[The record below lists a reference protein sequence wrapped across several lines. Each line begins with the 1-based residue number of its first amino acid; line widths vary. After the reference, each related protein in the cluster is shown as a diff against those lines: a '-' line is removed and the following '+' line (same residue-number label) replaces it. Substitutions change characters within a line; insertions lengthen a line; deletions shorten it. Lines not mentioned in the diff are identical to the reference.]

1 MAIKYDVEQFVKEY
15 TEAAAAG
22 LSTKELA
29 ALIGITQSS
38 LWSRVD
44 RCRRFGIDLPV
55 LRGGH
60 KLPPATRAAKKAKYR
75 RTRTRK
81 LRKAG
86 AVSATPK
93 PQPAASLPH
102 PDIEALSER
111 VADKVYDRLRETL
124 RFQFFVGPEI
134 PA

>member
-15 TEAAAAG
+15 KEAAAAG

-29 ALIGITQSS
+29 ALIGITVVS

-44 RCRRFGIDLPV
+44 RCRRFGFDLPV

-60 KLPPATRAAKKAKYR
+60 RLSPSTRAAKRAKHI
-75 RTRTRK
+75 RTRIRNRRGCTQPAPK
-81 LRKAG
+81 TQP
-86 AVSATPK
+86 AVS
-93 PQPAASLPH
+93 LP
-102 PDIEALSER
+102 PTDIEELSDR